1 MMWIFYAFLVAL
13 FSALKGVS
21 GKKSLRSL
29 DEYVVSWFAF
39 FLSGVFILFSFLFID
54 FPALGENFYPVLFL
68 DCLLSA
74 AAAVLSTKSLLSD
87 MSVSVPMM
95 AFTPLF
101 MLLTS
106 YLMLGEI
113 PSVSGFVGVI
123 LVVIGAYC
131 LNIRER
137 KNGWT
142 KPFKALT
149 KEEGPRAML
158 AAALIWSIT
167 ANLDKIALQNSSP
180 IFFAMAE
187 NILISAFIFPFA
199 YKRIRKQKEEILKEK
214 IHLAMVGILGTL
226 MVVFQMLAI
235 QETLVVYVVA
245 IKRLGILIS
254 IILGGVIFKE
264 KEIKQKL
271 IGGVIMV
278 LGVLFITIL

>member
-1 MMWIFYAFLVAL
+1 MTWIVYALLVAL
-13 FSALKGVS
+13 FSALRGVS
-21 GKKSLRSL
+21 SKKSLRSL

-39 FLSGVFILFSFLFID
+39 FFSGVYILISFLFID
-54 FPALGENFYPVLFL
+54 FPVLGENFWSVLFL

-74 AAAVLSTKSLLSD
+74 TAAVLSTKSLLSD

-113 PSVSGFVGVI
+113 PSGSGFIGVI
-123 LVVIGAYC
+123 FIVFGSYF
-131 LNIRER
+131 LNIKKR
-137 KNGWT
+137 KDGWT
-142 KPFKALT
+142 KPFKVLT
-149 KEEGPRAML
+149 KEEGPRLML

-187 NILISAFIFPFA
+187 NILIATFIFPFA
-199 YKRIRKQKEEILKEK
+199 YTRMRKQQKEIRKEK
-214 IHLAMVGILGTL
+214 THLAMVGILGTL

-235 QETLVVYVVA
+235 QDTLVVYVVA

-254 IILGGVIFKE
+254 IILGGVIFGE

-271 IGGVIMV
+271 MGGVIMV
-278 LGVLFITIL
+278 IGVLFITIL